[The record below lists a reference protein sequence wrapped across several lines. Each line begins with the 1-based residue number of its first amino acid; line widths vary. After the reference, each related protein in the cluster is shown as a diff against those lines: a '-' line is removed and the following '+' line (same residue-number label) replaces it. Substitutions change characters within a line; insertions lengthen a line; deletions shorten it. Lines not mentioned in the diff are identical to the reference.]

1 MRCHACDTRTE
12 DGKWKIDL
20 RTTVLISGR
29 QSLTIEYFEKEII
42 FFCGG
47 EDEYEREIFEERK
60 DIFCGGEEEWRR
72 KKMKI
77 F

>member
-1 MRCHACDTRTE
+1 MWKQ
-12 DGKWKIDL
+12 DGTKEKKYKLDL

-47 EDEYEREIFEERK
+47 EDECEREIFEDRK
-60 DIFCGGEEEWRR
+60 DIFCGEEEEWRR
-72 KKMKI
+72 KKRKI